1 MSVSGEIPQRC
12 QECYKLVVSSIH
24 KKCKFCQKFEFKE
37 HVLCHLNRCIQK
49 PSEFKCHAFQPLLKL
64 ADSSDAKDQEF
75 NAHPQ
80 ESLRTESIKK
90 FLQSDKIKYQRALAL
105 QKLSDD
111 PNGEFIDIKYHF
123 AWNAIYRKPI
133 FRKNTNIFDLI
144 YDTFY
149 RSGETIGELVKLLW
163 LAPDHIHLYVETDG
177 ERSVEE
183 IVTEVKRVSQEIMF
197 KEYSTITEEFQLDND
212 IWDEAYFAETI
223 G

>member
-1 MSVSGEIPQRC
+1 M
-12 QECYKLVVSSIH
+12 
-24 KKCKFCQKFEFKE
+24 
-37 HVLCHLNRCIQK
+37 
-49 PSEFKCHAFQPLLKL
+49 
-64 ADSSDAKDQEF
+64 
-75 NAHPQ
+75 
-80 ESLRTESIKK
+80 
-90 FLQSDKIKYQRALAL
+90 
-105 QKLSDD
+105 SDD

-133 FRKNTNIFDLI
+133 FKKNTNIFDLI

-183 IVTEVKRVSQEIMF
+183 IMTEVKRVSQQIMF
-197 KEYSTITEEFQLDND
+197 TEYSTIIEKFQLDNN